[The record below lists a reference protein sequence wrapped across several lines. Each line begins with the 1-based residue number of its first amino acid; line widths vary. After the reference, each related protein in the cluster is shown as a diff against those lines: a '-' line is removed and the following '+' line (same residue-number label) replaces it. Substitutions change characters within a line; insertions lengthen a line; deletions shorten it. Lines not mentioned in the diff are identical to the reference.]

1 MTADRW
7 TQAVRHQ
14 LGIGRLLPLGDAR
27 DGAWI
32 AERAAEAV
40 LRSAAWDAPGV
51 RLDALRVAIAD
62 VEDTE
67 EPVVPAPPSA
77 LPPGPLRVTA
87 EFAATASQPLPTT
100 ANLLRATLATA
111 ATQRLGLTVAEV
123 DLRVTGLLDEEGPGE
138 AGVAARLPEPP
149 SAALAGGGDE
159 ERVAAAALRGR
170 SAAADEAE
178 LRELATEAAAG
189 LISEDPAY
197 SRLAARPGSASGRSA
212 VSSVRVRSSAVPGAS
227 CSSSAAETGSAG
239 AMVTWGSPSL
249 GTGASSRA
257 GGSTRAHAASR
268 PPTHSTRPGRQGTP
282 AGWPGALSAGP
293 RTDSHAHIRAW
304 VHRCGTVP
312 DSHRI
317 PLRRQRA

>member
-40 LRSAAWDAPGV
+40 LRSAAWDVPGV
-51 RLDALRVAIAD
+51 RLDALRVAGAD
-62 VEDTE
+62 TADTA

-87 EFAATASQPLPTT
+87 EFAATAAQPLPTT
-100 ANLLRATLATA
+100 ASLLRATLATA

-123 DLRVTGLLDEEGPGE
+123 DLRVTGLLEGEGPGE

-159 ERVAAAALRGR
+159 ERVAAAALGVQGVLHLTGTLGHPVHIEELPREG
-170 SAAADEAE
+170 AA
-178 LRELATEAAAG
+178 LPHRHVRLELAVDAG
-189 LISEDPAY
+189 
-197 SRLAARPGSASGRSA
+197 RRARDVAREVRTAVRRVLPDHPTVAVVVSAIG
-212 VSSVRVRSSAVPGAS
+212 
-227 CSSSAAETGSAG
+227 
-239 AMVTWGSPSL
+239 
-249 GTGASSRA
+249 
-257 GGSTRAHAASR
+257 
-268 PPTHSTRPGRQGTP
+268 
-282 AGWPGALSAGP
+282 
-293 RTDSHAHIRAW
+293 
-304 VHRCGTVP
+304 
-312 DSHRI
+312 
-317 PLRRQRA
+317 